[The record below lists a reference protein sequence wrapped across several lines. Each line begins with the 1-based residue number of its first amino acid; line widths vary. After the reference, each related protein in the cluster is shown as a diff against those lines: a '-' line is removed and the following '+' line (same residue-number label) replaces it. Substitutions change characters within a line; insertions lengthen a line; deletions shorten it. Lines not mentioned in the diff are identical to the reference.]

1 MKKLALLIILIL
13 NLPIVALAQD
23 APQTIGDCYLENQC
37 ESLPTKKETR
47 KCKSQCRQQLSQS
60 DGLTSEQ
67 IINNLVPNQTD
78 LFGQNS
84 DVQLATGDLEQGLAP
99 RILNIV
105 VSFSSIL
112 GLILFTYL
120 GIRLVTARAN
130 EEEFTK
136 LKRAL
141 TNTFIGAIIIAGS
154 FGVVIGILRIF
165 QQI

>member
-1 MKKLALLIILIL
+1 MKKIALIIILLL

-23 APQTIGDCYLENQC
+23 APPTIGDCYEEQCNKLETN
-37 ESLPTKKETR
+37 KDIR
-47 KCKSQCRQQLSQS
+47 ACKRQCRAQFAT
-60 DGLTSEQ
+60 DEGLTGEEL
-67 IINNLVPNQTD
+67 INNLVPNQTD

-84 DVQLATGDLEQGLAP
+84 DVKLATGDLEQGLAP
-99 RILNIV
+99 RILNILV
-105 VSFSSIL
+105 GFSSVL

-120 GIRLVTARAN
+120 GIRLVAARAN

-136 LKRAL
+136 VKRAL

-154 FGVVIGILRIF
+154 FGAVIGILRIF